1 MFPGLSDLIEKINP
15 WLIFG
20 LGAVTAGEAL
30 ALLIGMNLT
39 DQSGWATIKNNGL
52 ALVDLVTGV
61 ALVYFLFTQKD
72 LGGSP
77 VLYVLLVV
85 ILISHGYREWEYVT
99 DQPVKFCANAPL
111 FVMNSVKLVGSA
123 GVLMMSLVL
132 NSHTHVQ

>member
-1 MFPGLSDLIEKINP
+1 MFPNSADLIEKINR

-39 DQSGWATIKNNGL
+39 DQSEWAKIKNNGL

-61 ALVYFLFTQKD
+61 ALVYFLFALGD
-72 LGGSP
+72 LGGF
-77 VLYVLLVV
+77 VMFYVLLAV
-85 ILISHGYREWEYVT
+85 ILVSHGYREWEYVT